1 MPADLG
7 ALLADLADETAAL
20 NALTAPLDDAGWK
33 QPTPAPGW
41 TIADQVGHLAYF
53 DQTVLMAAT
62 DPAEFV
68 AYRAQIEAAGG
79 IDTEVIAA
87 RYRDWGAADLRD
99 WFAAA
104 RNRLLSVFAGLDPAL
119 RVPWFGPAM
128 SVASA
133 VTARL
138 METWAHGQDIA
149 DALGVQREASV
160 RLRHVAHLGV
170 ATRAFSFANRG
181 RPAPGT
187 PVRVEL
193 TGPSGE
199 LWTWGPPG
207 APDRIT
213 GPALGFCLLVTQR
226 RHLTDAGLDIQGA
239 AAGEWMAIAQAFAGP
254 PGPGRAPGQFRAL
267 APGER

>member
-1 MPADLG
+1 
-7 ALLADLADETAAL
+7 
-20 NALTAPLDDAGWK
+20 
-33 QPTPAPGW
+33 
-41 TIADQVGHLAYF
+41 
-53 DQTVLMAAT
+53 MAAT
-62 DPAEFV
+62 DPAEFI

-149 DALGVQREASV
+149 DASAS
-160 RLRHVAHLGV
+160 
-170 ATRAFSFANRG
+170 SG
-181 RPAPGT
+181 RPACGSGTSRTSASRRARSATPTRPPGPRH

-239 AAGEWMAIAQAFAGP
+239 AAAEWMAIAQAFAGP